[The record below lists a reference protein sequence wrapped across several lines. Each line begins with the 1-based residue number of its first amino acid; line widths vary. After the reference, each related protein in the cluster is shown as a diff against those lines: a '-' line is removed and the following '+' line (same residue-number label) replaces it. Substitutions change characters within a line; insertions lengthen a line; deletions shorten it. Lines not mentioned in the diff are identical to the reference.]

1 MQRRKIKI
9 TIPPMFAVILTASA
23 LSACTTTLKQAQ
35 QSDPWQNWN
44 QSTQSFNDSF
54 DKHILKPV
62 AVGYLDATNKT
73 VDEGVT
79 NFFNNIN
86 DINVSI
92 NDLFQFKL
100 LQSGSDISRFL
111 INSTAG
117 LGGVFDWASRLNLP
131 KHNEDFGQTLAVWQI
146 PSGPYLVL
154 PFMGPSTPR
163 ETIGLLGDALLD
175 PMTYISIF
183 GGLPG
188 FIATAAATALDI
200 ADYRAGIMTREKI
213 LNEAVVN
220 DRYDFIKDAYLQHRE
235 YLIYDGN
242 PLNVKDPLD
251 TKDDDF

>member
-1 MQRRKIKI
+1 MQGRNLKNKLQSIC
-9 TIPPMFAVILTASA
+9 AAILMANA
-23 LSACTTTLKQAQ
+23 LCACTTTLKQAQ
-35 QSDPWQNWN
+35 QSDPWQDWN
-44 QSTQSFNDSF
+44 KSTQSFNDSF

-62 AVGYLDATNKT
+62 AIGYLDVTNKT

-92 NDLFQFKL
+92 NDIFQCKL
-100 LQSGSDISRFL
+100 LQGGSDLSRFL
-111 INSTAG
+111 INTTAG
-117 LGGVFDWASRLNLP
+117 LGGIFDWATKLDLP

-183 GGLPG
+183 GGIPG
-188 FIATAAATALDI
+188 FIASAATTALDI

-213 LNEAVVN
+213 VNEA
-220 DRYDFIKDAYLQHRE
+220 DIGDHYDFIKDSYLQHRE
-235 YLIYDGN
+235 FLIYDGN
-242 PLNVKDPLD
+242 PPNIKDPLD
-251 TKDDDF
+251 RKDNDF

>member
-1 MQRRKIKI
+1 MQRRKMKNKNIHL
-9 TIPPMFAVILTASA
+9 FALMITASV

-35 QSDPWQNWN
+35 QSDPWLDWN
-44 QSTQSFNDSF
+44 KSTQDFNDRF

-62 AVGYLDATNKT
+62 AVSYLHVTNQA
-73 VDEGVT
+73 VDDGVT

-86 DINVSI
+86 DINVTI
-92 NDLFQFKL
+92 NDILQCKL
-100 LQSGSDISRFL
+100 LQGGSDLSRFL

-117 LGGVFDWASRLNLP
+117 LGGIFDWASQLDLP

-183 GGLPG
+183 GGFPG
-188 FIATAAATALDI
+188 FLATAATTALDI
-200 ADYRAGIMTREKI
+200 ADYRAGIMTREKM
-213 LNEAVVN
+213 LDEADIG
-220 DRYDFIKDAYLQHRE
+220 DRYDFIKDSYLQHRE
-235 YLIYDGN
+235 FLIYDGN
-242 PLNVKDPLD
+242 PPNIKDPLD
-251 TKDDDF
+251 TRDDDF